1 MCPKHPGKPYKVQGT
16 WAELLNPSVNR
27 DRGTGS
33 LRGLRG
39 GSLHVVHWAG
49 PGVPRVHIL
58 SGGVCVGVSGE
69 SGARLTH
76 PMQGLAGT
84 TGRGGWNP
92 SRYLPASRRS
102 WDISPRVLPS
112 DWDPHHWLPWF
123 PGLQTRAVIPPGSRA
138 SAYNRYFLLS
148 VSVSTCLPLV
158 LFPCD
163 HWLLFILLY

>member
-123 PGLQTRAVIPPGSRA
+123 PGLQTRTEVHHTFSWA
-138 SAYNRYFLLS
+138 SSQFLNKSLSLIYNK
-148 VSVSTCLPLV
+148 
-158 LFPCD
+158 
-163 HWLLFILLY
+163 